1 MSSNPSPE
9 SVVPSGPAASN
20 NTDPAAQLRWA
31 RFKLIL
37 LFLAFASPVIASY
50 TAYYLMPPAGRTNYG
65 ELLEP
70 QRPLAQVHLSEKT
83 PDDFPWS
90 SLRGRWVMLTAA
102 DGADEAA
109 LERRLFAIRQVR
121 LTTGKDM
128 DRIER
133 LLVIIDGARPSAAML
148 AQHEGMVVV
157 NATRAQWDAA
167 FGQPFDRILLV
178 DPLANLMMRF
188 PFQADPSRI
197 KKDISKLLR
206 ASRIG

>member
-1 MSSNPSPE
+1 MPAGPTA
-9 SVVPSGPAASN
+9 SGSA
-20 NTDPAAQLRWA
+20 DPAAQLRWA
-31 RFKLIL
+31 RIKLIL

-50 TAYYLMPPAGRTNYG
+50 TAYYLMPPSGRTNYG

-70 QRPLAQVHLSEKT
+70 QRPLAQVRLNEKST
-83 PDDFPWS
+83 EDFHWS

-102 DGADEAA
+102 ADADEAA
-109 LERRLFAIRQVR
+109 LERRLYAIRQVR
-121 LTTGKDM
+121 LTAGKDM

-133 LLVIIDGARPSAAML
+133 LLVIIDGARPSAALL

-157 NATRAQWDAA
+157 NATRAQWEIA
-167 FGQPFDRILLV
+167 FAQPFDRILLV

-188 PFQADPSRI
+188 PFQADPNRM

-206 ASRIG
+206 ASRVG